1 MQKARI
7 RISSYNT
14 LFKENNCFFQTC
26 KRFKTLRHKERKLV
40 HVPPTIIYNTVKN
53 VGNYKNFVPYC
64 FKSIVTSEKEFSST
78 AQLGVGFGPVKEHYT
93 SLLKF
98 NDTKFVEA
106 HCMDGKLFNSLICL
120 WKFNPVSSKPDITI
134 IDFQI
139 EFEFKSRLHSK
150 LATLFFN
157 EIVRTM
163 VKAFEKEAKN
173 QFEVE
178 KLNK

>member
-1 MQKARI
+1 M
-7 RISSYNT
+7 
-14 LFKENNCFFQTC
+14 
-26 KRFKTLRHKERKLV
+26 
-40 HVPPTIIYNTVKN
+40 
-53 VGNYKNFVPYC
+53 
-64 FKSIVTSEKEFSST
+64 
-78 AQLGVGFGPVKEHYT
+78 
-93 SLLKF
+93 KF
-98 NDTKFVEA
+98 N
-106 HCMDGKLFNSLICL
+106 S
-120 WKFNPVSSKPDITI
+120 VSSKQDITI

-150 LATLFFN
+150 LATFFN